1 MAQLIVALDFPRQAA
16 ALSLAQELQG
26 LVPWC
31 KVGMELF
38 TLAGPALIET
48 LKRLEY
54 NVFLDLKFYDIPHTV
69 AQAVKAAASLG
80 IDMLTLH
87 CQGGE
92 RMCREA
98 AQAAADLAESKTLLF
113 GVTVLTS
120 FMPGEMPGITA
131 APAEYALALAR
142 GAQNW
147 GLDGVVCSG
156 HETREI
162 KAALPGLQCLCPGIR
177 PAGSAAGDQRRIMT
191 PAKAV
196 AAGADFLVVGRPII
210 EAPSPAEAA
219 RRILAEMSAG

>member
-120 FMPGEMPGITA
+120 FMPGEMPASLRRPPNMPWLWRVGRKIGGWTA
-131 APAEYALALAR
+131 WSAQGTKPERSRRRCRACNVFAR
-142 GAQNW
+142 A
-147 GLDGVVCSG
+147 SG
-156 HETREI
+156 RPEARREI
-162 KAALPGLQCLCPGIR
+162 SVGL
-177 PAGSAAGDQRRIMT
+177 
-191 PAKAV
+191 
-196 AAGADFLVVGRPII
+196 
-210 EAPSPAEAA
+210 
-219 RRILAEMSAG
+219 